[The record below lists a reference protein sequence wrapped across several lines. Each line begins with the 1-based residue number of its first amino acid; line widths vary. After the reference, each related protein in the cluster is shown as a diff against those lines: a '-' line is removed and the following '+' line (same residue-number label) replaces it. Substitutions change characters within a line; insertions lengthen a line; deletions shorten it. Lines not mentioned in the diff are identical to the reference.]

1 VAARGPLGSHW
12 DPIGTTGLGHP
23 IFQGADLQ
31 VETSRNIP
39 GQSLPGLKRKH
50 GTWEIRDSNAT
61 NGICIYIIYI
71 SIYIYLY
78 IYIYINQD
86 IPIKPMKSDCLR
98 FFLDIDESVSRPV
111 V

>member
-78 IYIYINQD
+78 IYT
-86 IPIKPMKSDCLR
+86 
-98 FFLDIDESVSRPV
+98 
-111 V
+111 